1 MIKLKT
7 IYELLHTSVEKF
19 SNNIAFSMFGG
30 EDVTYKEVLERV
42 NHVQDL
48 LLDAGLN
55 PGDKVALLSSSMPNW
70 GVGYFA
76 VTTAGMVVVPL
87 MPDFTGEELDSLIEH
102 SEAKALLVSDKLFT
116 KLSKETVSKLN
127 IVIRTKNL
135 SIISQTVKEHGSKT
149 MPTPEDLAAIIYTS
163 GTTSKPKGVMLTHYN
178 LASNASLCNVL
189 FPIREDD
196 VTLSVLPMSHTYE
209 CTLGLLLIFSGGG
222 RMTYLEKPP
231 TPSVLLPALRKV
243 RPTIFLI
250 VPLII
255 EKVYNSQVKSKF
267 TANKFISTLY
277 GVGFIRRI
285 LHRIA
290 SKKLM
295 KAFGGRI
302 RFLGIGG
309 SKLHIDTE
317 TFLYEGGFPY
327 AIGYGLTETAPMAAG
342 QIPGKCRLGS
352 TGPAMA
358 GVQIRLDN
366 INPETGHGEVVIN
379 SPSVMQGY
387 YKNPEATA
395 EVFTKDGWFRTGD
408 LGELDKDGYLYIK
421 GRLKNMIVGASGEN
435 IYPEDIESVL
445 NTYAY
450 VSESI
455 VIEQD
460 GHLVALVHYDSDAIE
475 RLKNEWMERWEIS
488 RDKFKEKEREWEEKM
503 EELKKDI
510 MKYVNPKVNRFS
522 RISEVVEEKEEFVKT
537 PSKKIR
543 RFLYERR
550 GKNEDKK

>member
-19 SNNIAFSMFGG
+19 SSNIAFSMFGG

-70 GVGYFA
+70 GVSYFA

-116 KLSKETVSKLN
+116 KLSKEAVSKLN

-135 SIISQTVKEHGSKT
+135 SIISQTVKAQGSKA
-149 MPTPEDLAAIIYTS
+149 MPKPEDLAAIIYTS

-209 CTLGLLLIFSGGG
+209 CTLGFLLIFSGGG

-510 MKYVNPKVNRFS
+510 MKYVNSKVNRFS

>member
-70 GVGYFA
+70 GVSYFA

-116 KLSKETVSKLN
+116 KLSKEAVSKLN

-135 SIISQTVKEHGSKT
+135 SIISQTVKAQGSKA
-149 MPTPEDLAAIIYTS
+149 MPKPEDLAAIIYTS

-510 MKYVNPKVNRFS
+510 MKYVNSKVNRFS

>member
-19 SNNIAFSMFGG
+19 SNNIAFTMFGG
-30 EDVTYKEVLERV
+30 EDVTYREVLERV
-42 NHVQDL
+42 EQVQEML
-48 LLDAGLN
+48 LGAGLK

-70 GVGYFA
+70 GVCYFA

-87 MPDFTGEELDSLIEH
+87 MPDFTGEELDSLLEH
-102 SEAKALLVSDKLFT
+102 SESKALLVSDKLYT
-116 KLSKETVSKLN
+116 KLSKDSVAKLN

-135 SIISQTVKEHGSKT
+135 SIISQTVKEQGSKT
-149 MPTPEDLAAIIYTS
+149 IPQPEDLAAIIYTS
-163 GTTSKPKGVMLTHYN
+163 GTTSKPKGVMLTHFN
-178 LASNASLCNVL
+178 LASNASLCNIL

-317 TFLYEGGFPY
+317 TFLHEGGFPY

-342 QIPGKCRLGS
+342 QIPGKCRIGA
-352 TGPAMA
+352 TGPAMQ

-366 INPETGHGEVVIN
+366 VNPETGLGEVVIN

-395 EVFTKDGWFRTGD
+395 EVFTKDGWFRSGD
-408 LGELDKDGYLYIK
+408 LGEFDKDGYLYIK

-460 GHLVALVHYDSDAIE
+460 GHLVALVHYDSEAIE

-503 EELKKDI
+503 EEMKKDL
-510 MKYVNPKVNRFS
+510 MKYVNSKVNRFS
-522 RISEVVEEKEEFVKT
+522 RISEIIEEKEEFVKT

-550 GKNEDKK
+550 GKDQDKK

>member
-70 GVGYFA
+70 GVSYFA

-135 SIISQTVKEHGSKT
+135 SIISQTVKAQGSKA
-149 MPTPEDLAAIIYTS
+149 MPKPEDLAAIIYTS

-510 MKYVNPKVNRFS
+510 MKYVNSKVNRFS
-522 RISEVVEEKEEFVKT
+522 RISEVVEEKDEFVKT

-550 GKNEDKK
+550 GKNEEKK

>member
-70 GVGYFA
+70 GVSYFA

-189 FPIREDD
+189 YPIREDD

-510 MKYVNPKVNRFS
+510 MKYVNSKVNRFS
-522 RISEVVEEKEEFVKT
+522 RISEVVEEKDEFVKT

>member
-70 GVGYFA
+70 GVSYFA

-135 SIISQTVKEHGSKT
+135 SIISQTVKAQGSKA
-149 MPTPEDLAAIIYTS
+149 MPKPEDLAAIIYTS

-510 MKYVNPKVNRFS
+510 MKYVNSKVNRFS
-522 RISEVVEEKEEFVKT
+522 RISEVVEEKDEFVKT

>member
-48 LLDAGLN
+48 LLGAGLN

-70 GVGYFA
+70 GVSYFA

-135 SIISQTVKEHGSKT
+135 SIISQTVKAQGSKA
-149 MPTPEDLAAIIYTS
+149 MPKPEDLAAIIYTS

-510 MKYVNPKVNRFS
+510 MKYVNSKVNRFS

>member
-19 SNNIAFSMFGG
+19 SNNIAFTMFGG
-30 EDVTYKEVLERV
+30 EDVTYREVLERV
-42 NHVQDL
+42 EQVQEML
-48 LLDAGLN
+48 LGAGLK

-70 GVGYFA
+70 GVCYFA

-87 MPDFTGEELDSLIEH
+87 MPDFTGEELDSLLEH
-102 SEAKALLVSDKLFT
+102 SESKALLVSDKLYT
-116 KLSKETVSKLN
+116 KLSKDSVAKLN

-135 SIISQTVKEHGSKT
+135 SIISQTVKEQGSKT
-149 MPTPEDLAAIIYTS
+149 IPQPKDLAAIIYTS
-163 GTTSKPKGVMLTHYN
+163 GTTSKPKGVMLTHFN
-178 LASNASLCNVL
+178 LASNASLCNIL

-317 TFLYEGGFPY
+317 TFLHEGGFPY

-342 QIPGKCRLGS
+342 QIPGKCRIGA
-352 TGPAMA
+352 TGPAMQ

-366 INPETGHGEVVIN
+366 VNPETGLGEVVIN

-395 EVFTKDGWFRTGD
+395 EVFTKDGWFRSGD
-408 LGELDKDGYLYIK
+408 LGEFDKDGYLYIK

-460 GHLVALVHYDSDAIE
+460 GHLVALVHYDSEAIE

-503 EELKKDI
+503 EEMKKDL
-510 MKYVNPKVNRFS
+510 MKYVNSKVNRFS
-522 RISEVVEEKEEFVKT
+522 RISEIIEEKEEFVKT

-550 GKNEDKK
+550 GKDQDKK

>member
-19 SNNIAFSMFGG
+19 SNNIAFTMFGG
-30 EDVTYKEVLERV
+30 EVVTYREVLERV
-42 NHVQDL
+42 EQVQEML
-48 LLDAGLN
+48 LGAGLK

-70 GVGYFA
+70 GVCYFA

-87 MPDFTGEELDSLIEH
+87 MPDFTGEELDSLLEH
-102 SEAKALLVSDKLFT
+102 SESKALLVSDKLYT
-116 KLSKETVSKLN
+116 KLSKDSVAKLN

-135 SIISQTVKEHGSKT
+135 SIISQTVKEQGSKT
-149 MPTPEDLAAIIYTS
+149 IPQPKDLAAIIYTS
-163 GTTSKPKGVMLTHYN
+163 GTTSKPKGVMLTHFN
-178 LASNASLCNVL
+178 LASNASLCNIL

-317 TFLYEGGFPY
+317 TFLHEGGFPY

-342 QIPGKCRLGS
+342 QIPGKCRIGA
-352 TGPAMA
+352 TGPAMQ

-366 INPETGHGEVVIN
+366 VNPETGLGEVVIN

-395 EVFTKDGWFRTGD
+395 EVFTKDGWFRSGD
-408 LGELDKDGYLYIK
+408 LGEFDKDGYLYIK

-460 GHLVALVHYDSDAIE
+460 GHLVALVHYDSEAIE

-503 EELKKDI
+503 EEMKKDL
-510 MKYVNPKVNRFS
+510 MKYVNSKVNRFS
-522 RISEVVEEKEEFVKT
+522 RISEIIEEKEEFVKT

-550 GKNEDKK
+550 GKDQDKK

>member
-70 GVGYFA
+70 GVSYFA

-327 AIGYGLTETAPMAAG
+327 AVGYGLTETAPMAAG

-366 INPETGHGEVVIN
+366 INPETGHGEVVIK

-510 MKYVNPKVNRFS
+510 MKYVNSKVNRFS